1 MEKIIANQTGF
12 VNILKPTGMTSSDVV
27 CKVKK
32 ILQTKKVGHLGTL
45 DPAAS
50 GVLPISIGKATKFFD
65 YFLNKDK
72 EYFAIVQFG
81 VETDTLDSF
90 GKIINQK
97 NKTIKMSQ
105 IKAVLGDF
113 LGNIS
118 QIPPKYS
125 AVKINGK
132 KACDLARNDISFE
145 IKPRIINIKNIE
157 VYEELSE
164 NRFLFKVN
172 CSAGTYIRTLFSDI
186 AKALNTVS
194 TTPVI
199 IRSKS
204 GRFDLDSAIT
214 LEELENSKKVLLITE
229 IFNDY
234 SFLSVNDDVAKKL
247 INGVNVFVD
256 ELDDINNSDEFF
268 VKNKDKLIGLYKV
281 ENNVLKR
288 IVFLFE
294 N

>member
-90 GKIINQK
+90 GKVVSRK
-97 NKTIKMSQ
+97 DKLIKISQ
-105 IKAVLGDF
+105 IKAILGDF

-125 AVKINGK
+125 AVKINGE
-132 KACDLARNDISFE
+132 KACDLARKDISFE

-157 VYEELSE
+157 VIEELSE

-186 AKALNTVS
+186 AKKLNTVS

-204 GRFDLDSAIT
+204 GRFGLDSAIT
-214 LEELENSKKVLLITE
+214 LEELENSKDVLSITKT
-229 IFNDY
+229 FNDY
-234 SFLSVNDDVAKKL
+234 SFFSVNDNVAKKL
-247 INGVNVFVD
+247 INGVNVLAN
-256 ELDDINNSDEFF
+256 ELEDVPDGEEFF
-268 VKNKDKLIGLYKV
+268 LENKDKLIGLYKV